1 MSICAECREGKFLPR
16 VHKAL
21 SLTLVTGKEK
31 IRKAIGPSL
40 TSLLST
46 MNEM

>member
-1 MSICAECREGKFLPR
+1 MQKVEKENFCPEYIM
-16 VHKAL
+16 L

-31 IRKAIGPSL
+31 IRKAIRPSL

-46 MNEM
+46 VNEM